1 MLYQPFFR
9 SLQNGILKGFSA
21 KIFKISENPYFF
33 CLSFQTFNEL
43 FAELKVYG
51 NELIT
56 ASFIFRFLKL
66 VGSALKGSWL

>member
-1 MLYQPFFR
+1 R

-51 NELIT
+51 NENSDCKPKKVTTKTKNIL
-56 ASFIFRFLKL
+56 
-66 VGSALKGSWL
+66 

>member
-1 MLYQPFFR
+1 M
-9 SLQNGILKGFSA
+9 QNGILKGFSA

-51 NELIT
+51 NEISLIC
-56 ASFIFRFLKL
+56 
-66 VGSALKGSWL
+66 GSMICEKVEKKTV

>member
-9 SLQNGILKGFSA
+9 SLQNDILKGFSV

-51 NELIT
+51 NENVIEHYGNVVL
-56 ASFIFRFLKL
+56 LYL
-66 VGSALKGSWL
+66 VRGQL

>member
-1 MLYQPFFR
+1 FR
-9 SLQNGILKGFSA
+9 SLQNDILKGFSA

-51 NELIT
+51 NEILKI
-56 ASFIFRFLKL
+56 AQFLKVHFFNGFCAYSL
-66 VGSALKGSWL
+66 FN

>member
-1 MLYQPFFR
+1 M
-9 SLQNGILKGFSA
+9 QNGILKGFSA

-51 NELIT
+51 NENAIT
-56 ASFIFRFLKL
+56 PQPLFQHFWLQDL
-66 VGSALKGSWL
+66 SWG

>member
-1 MLYQPFFR
+1 M
-9 SLQNGILKGFSA
+9 QNGILKGFSA

-51 NELIT
+51 NENNFKILQPAAVST
-56 ASFIFRFLKL
+56 LL
-66 VGSALKGSWL
+66 NCPALR

>member
-1 MLYQPFFR
+1 M
-9 SLQNGILKGFSA
+9 QNGILKGFSA

-51 NELIT
+51 NENSDCKPKKVTTKTKNIL
-56 ASFIFRFLKL
+56 
-66 VGSALKGSWL
+66 